1 MDERDA
7 MSLPQE
13 HVTLGQCLFAMRE
26 HNFSGDQVYSSRIC
40 RQLFWSLFLA
50 RKSYDLST
58 PQEVFILLCLHLRIA
73 IDREQKLA
81 TAQSNDEALT
91 HWMSILELFNT
102 EKYFEQVS
110 GLQEECELLEKMTQV
125 EDELIRNN
133 VSFGT
138 LSNRRNHMS
147 VDEP

>member
-1 MDERDA
+1 MDERDEL
-7 MSLPQE
+7 SVPQE
-13 HVTLGQCLFAMRE
+13 HVTLGQCLFAMRQ
-26 HNFSGDQVYSSRIC
+26 HDFSMDEVYSARIC
-40 RQLFWSLFLA
+40 RQLFWSLFCA
-50 RKSYDLST
+50 RKSYHLST
-58 PQEVFILLCLHLRIA
+58 PDQVFILLCLHLRIA

-110 GLQEECELLEKMTQV
+110 GLQEEWQLLAKMTEV

-133 VSFGT
+133 VTFGT

-147 VDEP
+147 VDDP